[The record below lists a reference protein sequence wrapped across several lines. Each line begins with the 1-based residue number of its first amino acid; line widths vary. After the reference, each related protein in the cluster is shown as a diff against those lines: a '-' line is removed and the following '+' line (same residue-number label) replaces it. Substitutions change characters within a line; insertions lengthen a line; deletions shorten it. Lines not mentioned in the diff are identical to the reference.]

1 MNRGSE
7 FRKWDLH
14 IHSPYTVL
22 NNQFSKF
29 EDGSPDIE
37 SFIQKIKDEDIS
49 AIGLTNYFNFTDD
62 DFNLKTKLEENGIV
76 TFLNLEVRLSNINK
90 SDQLFDYHII
100 FDNALDDGIIKNLLG
115 ELKAN
120 IGATEKAFN
129 RLSKNE
135 IEYSAHVDFKSLSQ
149 ILESNTELNGNY
161 LKGFLSRGHG
171 SATSDSDPKNKAVY
185 EQICVNSDFII
196 HSSCNNSSTCVDP
209 KCGHKNIKSDREYW
223 LHSSDYIRPLLQSSD
238 SHSLEGIGTKYSWI
252 KADLTFEG
260 LKQIIFE
267 PEYRISVEIEKPVRS
282 EDELIIDRIEYNGD
296 TIFLSDNLNT
306 IIGGRSTGKS
316 TLLNSIAYK
325 LNDSESKDKYA
336 YENIE
341 NFHVFWKDGEED
353 NNRKI
358 QYLPQEHMIQL
369 ANSTEKLN
377 SLVNEIIQS
386 KGLDEN
392 IKIYQQ
398 SHNQIDIEIKT
409 LLNQFKENLQHHQNL
424 VRPEFDKNAT
434 YRRINEF
441 QEKRKKLLSAVNID
455 DEEKEKFEID
465 NSNLKSLKD
474 EIKLIEKDLYSS
486 KIKFKPRQ
494 LRLAALKYSL
504 RVAS

>member
-1 MNRGSE
+1 M
-7 FRKWDLH
+7 
-14 IHSPYTVL
+14 
-22 NNQFSKF
+22 
-29 EDGSPDIE
+29 
-37 SFIQKIKDEDIS
+37 
-49 AIGLTNYFNFTDD
+49 
-62 DFNLKTKLEENGIV
+62 
-76 TFLNLEVRLSNINK
+76 
-90 SDQLFDYHII
+90 
-100 FDNALDDGIIKNLLG
+100 
-115 ELKAN
+115 
-120 IGATEKAFN
+120 
-129 RLSKNE
+129 
-135 IEYSAHVDFKSLSQ
+135 
-149 ILESNTELNGNY
+149 
-161 LKGFLSRGHG
+161 
-171 SATSDSDPKNKAVY
+171 
-185 EQICVNSDFII
+185 
-196 HSSCNNSSTCVDP
+196 
-209 KCGHKNIKSDREYW
+209 
-223 LHSSDYIRPLLQSSD
+223 QSSD

-474 EIKLIEKDLYSS
+474 EIKLIEKDLAFIDDIFIPNITLNSRSNSPFDCSS
-486 KIKFKPRQ
+486 AIKDSIEIVVKDVNEKIQEMFSEKIIIVRQSLNNKITERIREIESIQNTPEFKKFLSYLQDNKE
-494 LRLAALKYSL
+494 LLKIEEDIKQENIILQNISNYEKELSNL
-504 RVAS
+504 NKENNQIKQD